1 MTDKK
6 TQTLTLTLSPE
17 RRAELTSHYKVAD
30 EAMGLL
36 KRWLDELEEQARSGE
51 LTHSAMLNGL
61 RIVRQ
66 AGGVASTQML
76 RIAGI
81 LHEAE
86 AEPEGGPGSDE
97 SGGANG
103 RRLQ

>member
-17 RRAELTSHYKVAD
+17 RQAALKSHDKVAD
-30 EAMGLL
+30 AAMGLL
-36 KRWLDELEEQARSGE
+36 KRRLDELEAQARTGE

-61 RIVRQ
+61 GIVRL

-86 AEPEGGPGSDE
+86 AEPEGGPGCDE